1 MRGDRLRT
9 LREAANLTQ
18 EELAIEI
25 DSSEPQILRYEKNQ
39 NEPRAD
45 VLVRLAQFFSVSA
58 DYLLGLTDN
67 PSINVDGDLNPQ
79 EAAALSAW
87 RRGERLD
94 AIRVIA
100 GDN

>member
-18 EELAIEI
+18 EALAAEIE
-25 DSSEPQILRYEKNQ
+25 SSEPQIWRYENADS
-39 NEPRAD
+39 NPRAD
-45 VLVRLAQFFSVSA
+45 VLVRLAGFFSVSV

-67 PSINVDGDLNPQ
+67 PSQNTDSQLRPR

-87 RRGERLD
+87 RRGERFD
-94 AIRVIA
+94 AIKVIV
-100 GDN
+100 DDD